1 MLSKLPKILCGALAL
16 AVLLVVGVQL
26 YVAYGK
32 PYTLETVVSLEV
44 QESFDVK
51 GIVSREETVL
61 DSRKSGAVDY
71 LIHNG
76 DKVAKNSVVAQMYPN
91 EEDISNMSKVAQLE
105 AELKTVQE
113 SQALGAAAGT
123 QAASLTRQ
131 INSVNGE
138 YVGALQGPEFG
149 GRCELKLCLLSA
161 FNRSQI
167 VFENV
172 SDFNARIDELK
183 NEIAALRQKSGQSVS
198 SVTAPVSGY
207 FVNSADGFETLTNL
221 DKAGQL
227 TEQQIEE
234 FFTMKK
240 PEADETLTGKII
252 TNAKWRYTAIVDAS
266 KAVLL
271 KEGKKYN
278 LLFQSAA
285 DEMVATEVI
294 SNSYNAS
301 QPTAVVVFETDR
313 LSEKLVKLRLEE
325 AQVVMQTHEGIK
337 IPKSALHIVEGE
349 DGPEKGVYIKY
360 GQIMKFKLVDIIYE
374 NEEYFVSEDK
384 ETELE
389 RSKYV
394 RIYDDV
400 IVKGSDLYDGKPL
413 S

>member
-138 YVGALQGPEFG
+138 YVGALQGH
-149 GRCELKLCLLSA
+149 
-161 FNRSQI
+161 
-167 VFENV
+167 
-172 SDFNARIDELK
+172 
-183 NEIAALRQKSGQSVS
+183 EI
-198 SVTAPVSGY
+198 
-207 FVNSADGFETLTNL
+207 
-221 DKAGQL
+221 
-227 TEQQIEE
+227 
-234 FFTMKK
+234 
-240 PEADETLTGKII
+240 
-252 TNAKWRYTAIVDAS
+252 
-266 KAVLL
+266 
-271 KEGKKYN
+271 
-278 LLFQSAA
+278 
-285 DEMVATEVI
+285 
-294 SNSYNAS
+294 
-301 QPTAVVVFETDR
+301 
-313 LSEKLVKLRLEE
+313 
-325 AQVVMQTHEGIK
+325 EGI
-337 IPKSALHIVEGE
+337 
-349 DGPEKGVYIKY
+349 
-360 GQIMKFKLVDIIYE
+360 
-374 NEEYFVSEDK
+374 
-384 ETELE
+384 
-389 RSKYV
+389 
-394 RIYDDV
+394 
-400 IVKGSDLYDGKPL
+400 
-413 S
+413 